1 MRRVVLA
8 WVALAAACGGAG
20 AEGPQGNFPPYRG
33 HAADLFDDNIEPGAV
48 DPAMGAGYDP
58 RSDNLLR
65 ERTQVCDVV
74 LRVRIMTITEKADED
89 GGRSWQLGVHT
100 LERVAGEHPPRDLGT
115 DFVLQVDRTDPA
127 AGILRAYQSA
137 LVGKSFVAFLREFAK
152 VGASAAPG
160 PDGTAPAP
168 EPDLHFHLG
177 RDYKDEL
184 EAVKA
189 AVALADVQ
197 QRP

>member
-8 WVALAAACGGAG
+8 WLALGAACGGGG
-20 AEGPQGNFPPYRG
+20 ADGPQGNFPPYGG

-48 DPAMGAGYDP
+48 DPTMAVGYDP

-74 LRVRIMTITEKADED
+74 LRARITTVTEKVDDD
-89 GGRSWQLGVHT
+89 GGRSWQVSMHT
-100 LERVAGEHPPRDLGT
+100 LEHVAGEHAPRDLGT
-115 DFVLQVDRTDPA
+115 DFVLKVDRTDPA
-127 AGILRAYQSA
+127 AGIMRAYQSN

-152 VGASAAPG
+152 AGSTTAPG
-160 PDGTAPAP
+160 PDGTSPAP

-177 RDYKDEL
+177 RDDRNEL